1 MWWYEKRK
9 FGNRYEKVF
18 QETKIKNGV
27 NSEKA
32 TCFPI
37 KEDAYGLGFIVN
49 EKWKNNIHKQWK
61 EDDKIAILQLNP
73 PDVKEPKKYTKTI
86 NKKKLANELRMK
98 LKKKNN
104 NRNMI
109 TIINC

>member
-1 MWWYEKRK
+1 MWWCEKRK

-27 NSEKA
+27 NSEKVI
-32 TCFPI
+32 CFPT

-61 EDDKIAILQLNP
+61 EDDRIAILQLNP
-73 PDVKEPKKYTKTI
+73 PDVKEPKKYTNPI